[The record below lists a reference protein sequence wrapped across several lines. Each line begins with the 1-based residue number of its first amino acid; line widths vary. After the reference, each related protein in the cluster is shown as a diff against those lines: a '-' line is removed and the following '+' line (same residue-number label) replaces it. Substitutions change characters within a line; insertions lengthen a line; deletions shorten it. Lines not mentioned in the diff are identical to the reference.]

1 MRKLLFTLTICSSVI
16 LSVMAQAP
24 ALMNY
29 QAVVRNASGNAVAST
44 AVSMRF
50 TIHDGSSTGTA
61 VYQETTTKTTNQFGL
76 VTHQVGGGAVVTGTV
91 AGIAWG
97 SGPKYLEVE
106 VDVAGGTSYVSMG
119 SSQLVSVPY
128 ALFAA
133 NGPVGATGAAGLNGV
148 TGATG
153 NTGPTGAGV
162 AGPTGPTGNVGA
174 TGATGAGGGVT
185 GPTGPTGATG
195 PAGSGSGS
203 GVGFRASYPGTT
215 LIPAGS
221 VTQLAFVTTNF
232 DDGGGYAANA
242 YTAPAD
248 GVYHFEAAA
257 LFTPFNSSTRIGA
270 FIRLNGVTYAGNYT
284 FASTDYASAS
294 VNATMYLDAGDVIT
308 VWVYN
313 GSGDDA
319 TLQISS
325 GAAYNYFSGFQVY

>member
-1 MRKLLFTLTICSSVI
+1 MKKILFTLTICSSFILAVI
-16 LSVMAQAP
+16 AQAP

-44 AVSMRF
+44 AVAMRF
-50 TIHDGSSTGTA
+50 TIHDGSSTGTT

-76 VTHQVGGGAVVTGTV
+76 VTHQVGGGTVVAGTV

-97 SGPKYLEVE
+97 SGAKYLEVE
-106 VDVAGGTSYVSMG
+106 VDVAGGTNYVSMG
-119 SSQLVSVPY
+119 NSQLVSVPY
-128 ALFAA
+128 ALYAA
-133 NGPVGATGAAGLNGV
+133 NGPAGATGATGATGLTGA

-153 NTGPTGAGV
+153 NTGATGAGI
-162 AGPTGPTGNVGA
+162 AGPTGNTGA
-174 TGATGAGGGVT
+174 TGATGPGGGVT

-203 GVGFRASYPGTT
+203 GVGFRVSYPGTT

-221 VTQLAFVTTNF
+221 VTQLTFIATNF
-232 DDGGGYAANA
+232 DDGGGYAANE

-270 FIRLNGVTYAGNYT
+270 FIRLNGTTYAGNYT

-294 VNATMYLDAGDVIT
+294 INATMYLDAGDVIT

-319 TLQISS
+319 TLQTSS